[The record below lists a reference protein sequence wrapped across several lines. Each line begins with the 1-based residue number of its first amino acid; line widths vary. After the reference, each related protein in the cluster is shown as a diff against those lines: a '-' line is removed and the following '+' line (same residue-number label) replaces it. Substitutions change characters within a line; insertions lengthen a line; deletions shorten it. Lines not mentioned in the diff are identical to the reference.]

1 MASTA
6 PSRRMTGGAVKGRK
20 AAAGVEQGCLLGD
33 LPEQGAPF
41 SAAETRSEVV
51 TILTGA
57 QHTLGPGLGCPAHTP
72 ALAWLRVDPRG

>member
-1 MASTA
+1 MHGFRGHPVALRGRAGRKAVAVCGRAWPTLA
-6 PSRRMTGGAVKGRK
+6 GRQGAVKGRK

-51 TILTGA
+51 
-57 QHTLGPGLGCPAHTP
+57 
-72 ALAWLRVDPRG
+72 